1 MYQAKTT
8 TKVTTLPC
16 KNKDACVYAVIHHDE
31 VMECAHWGPRLPP
44 STHASSKW
52 GFFLSPNTAQ
62 EFMSEE
68 LAGGEPQENK
78 NKYKR
83 SLVWWKLSS
92 HSNTKSRSETK
103 SVQLE
108 KGCGLRLW
116 LTDSSSPWNKQPK
129 LRCQLCLFISL
140 SSVPHLKQQHSSPH
154 SFYSRQECYCHSYI
168 CGLWVNVVIQITTV
182 LAFY

>member
-1 MYQAKTT
+1 MHTEDPDYHHQPMHRQSEVSSLAQ
-8 TKVTTLPC
+8 TLH
-16 KNKDACVYAVIHHDE
+16 KNLCLRNWQGVNHRKI
-31 VMECAHWGPRLPP
+31 
-44 STHASSKW
+44 
-52 GFFLSPNTAQ
+52 
-62 EFMSEE
+62 
-68 LAGGEPQENK
+68 K

-140 SSVPHLKQQHSSPH
+140 SLVPHLKQQHSSPH

-168 CGLWVNVVIQITTV
+168 CGLWVNVVIQITTA
-182 LAFY
+182 LAFYKKITLRLSLIIPCT